1 MVCLDTTQLTRP
13 AESSAWHETSDDDAC
28 LALNFHTA
36 EAKKGRLASLKTS
49 IFGGTLHLGTHMPGL
64 WERARRRTTTLTRRP
79 CRELIADNLHHSIIT
94 ALDSNR
100 QACGV
105 GVSCE

>member
-1 MVCLDTTQLTRP
+1 MVCLDTIQLTRP

-64 WERARRRTTTLTRRP
+64 WEARETPNNNLDTAVPRA
-79 CRELIADNLHHSIIT
+79 
-94 ALDSNR
+94 NR
-100 QACGV
+100 
-105 GVSCE
+105 